1 MTITITH
8 LSWRERVT
16 PPVGPWP
23 AVPYLIANIC
33 WKVTP
38 DGDDDDIYTHKSFL
52 SATENYSEV
61 PTIDNP
67 ARFEAFVESKGVF
80 DVFRNYPG
88 IEKRSIFNDKKW
100 HYLEKFDTFWM
111 REWIAD
117 CAVTRSIL
125 KELEVFQKTGKL
137 ESVYR
142 GVDSHILYLH
152 LSTLN
157 QYWD

>member
-1 MTITITH
+1 M
-8 LSWRERVT
+8 
-16 PPVGPWP
+16 
-23 AVPYLIANIC
+23 
-33 WKVTP
+33 TP
-38 DGDDDDIYTHKSFL
+38 DGDDDIYTHKSFL
-52 SATENYSEV
+52 SATEDYTVV
-61 PTIDNP
+61 PTLDDPVKFDEFI
-67 ARFEAFVESKGVF
+67 ESNCGF
-80 DVFRNYPG
+80 DFALYPG

-100 HYLEKFDTFWM
+100 RYLEKFDTF
-111 REWIAD
+111 RLHEYVCD
-117 CAVTRSIL
+117 CAVTRAIL

>member
-8 LSWRERVT
+8 LSWREKMT
-16 PPVGPWP
+16 PPVGHWP
-23 AVPYLIANIC
+23 AVPYIITNIC

-38 DGDDDDIYTHKSFL
+38 DGDDDIHTHKSFL
-52 SATENYSEV
+52 SATEDYAVV
-61 PTIDNP
+61 PTLDDPVKFNEFI
-67 ARFEAFVESKGVF
+67 ESASGF
-80 DVFRNYPG
+80 DIFKTYQG
-88 IEKRSIFNDKKW
+88 MEKRHIFNEKKW
-100 HYLEKFDTFWM
+100 HYLEKFDTF
-111 REWIAD
+111 RLHEYVCD
-117 CAVTRSIL
+117 CAVTRAIL

-142 GVDSHILYLH
+142 GVDSHIIYLH

>member
-8 LSWRERVT
+8 LSWREKMT

-38 DGDDDDIYTHKSFL
+38 DGDDDIHTLKSFL
-52 SATENYSEV
+52 SATEEYSEV
-61 PTIDNP
+61 FTIDDPDRYDEFLMSNSG
-67 ARFEAFVESKGVF
+67 FNLLK
-80 DVFRNYPG
+80 YPG
-88 IEKRSIFNDKKW
+88 LERRYTLNDKKW
-100 HYLEKFDTFWM
+100 HYLEKFETF
-111 REWIAD
+111 RLHEYVCD
-117 CAVTRSIL
+117 CAVTRAIL

>member
-1 MTITITH
+1 MTIRITH
-8 LSWRERVT
+8 LSWREKMT
-16 PPVGPWP
+16 PPVGTWP
-23 AVPYLIANIC
+23 AVPYLIVNIC
-33 WKVTP
+33 LKVTP
-38 DGDDDDIYTHKSFL
+38 DEDDDLNTHKSFL
-52 SATENYSEV
+52 SATEEYSKVLTVDDPNRYDEFL
-61 PTIDNP
+61 ISNSG
-67 ARFEAFVESKGVF
+67 FNSLK
-80 DVFRNYPG
+80 YPG
-88 IEKRSIFNDKKW
+88 LERRYTLNDKKW

-117 CAVTRSIL
+117 CAVTRAIL

-142 GVDSHILYLH
+142 GVDSHIIYLH